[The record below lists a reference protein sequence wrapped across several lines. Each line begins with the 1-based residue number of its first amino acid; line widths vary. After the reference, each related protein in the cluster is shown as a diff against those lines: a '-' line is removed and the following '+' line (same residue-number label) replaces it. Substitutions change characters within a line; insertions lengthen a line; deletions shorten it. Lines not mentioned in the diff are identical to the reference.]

1 MHVYTLI
8 VREHSNIREQ
18 DLQLYQWHHVKKE
31 IFKKERETKTM
42 TSESCQSERN
52 VEEKGVVLV
61 NITYVRTKAVT
72 WRRGYCSF
80 FIQRTNLRSSNDGSE
95 AEYLWISLVVQRAFR
110 ITMKARERMKRQMK
124 VSFDR
129 KCKILCRASHFVGG
143 RFTYICTYVDREYFE
158 MIVAHCN
165 PHAKKIFFCYKYSN
179 AN

>member
-1 MHVYTLI
+1 MCAQKPLHEGEAIALFLYKEPICVHPTMGRKL
-8 VREHSNIREQ
+8 NIS
-18 DLQLYQWHHVKKE
+18 
-31 IFKKERETKTM
+31 M
-42 TSESCQSERN
+42 
-52 VEEKGVVLV
+52 
-61 NITYVRTKAVT
+61 
-72 WRRGYCSF
+72 
-80 FIQRTNLRSSNDGSE
+80 
-95 AEYLWISLVVQRAFR
+95 LVVQRAFR